1 MFTSN
6 IYLCIDGLLTF
17 LSINSFE
24 RIWIVTFISIH
35 SFVWITQKYKKQK
48 YTNTPVWKCK
58 YTYLRKIL
66 SLGNKM
72 EKSNIDHSAI
82 SFFVIWRVWR
92 HWHEVKIFWRKKC
105 WSSFLCENFSLFYP
119 NWFFIVRYEMIAGI
133 TFDSSLPF
141 YLNFWPVPNSFL

>member
-1 MFTSN
+1 MKTDDTLSTQSKCLNYLYYYLTNDGFKIKKCDLLGIEHISFCDANVFIFRSN
-6 IYLCIDGLLTF
+6 IYLCINGLLTF
-17 LSINSFE
+17 LFINSFE

-58 YTYLRKIL
+58 YTYLRNIL

-72 EKSNIDHSAI
+72 KESNIDHSAI

-105 WSSFLCENFSLFYP
+105 
-119 NWFFIVRYEMIAGI
+119 
-133 TFDSSLPF
+133 
-141 YLNFWPVPNSFL
+141 